1 MKTSSAGGDC
11 FIGNGKEEIVSAFEK
26 RLPMPILKTRTFL
39 TLVFTPPTIYVKVV
53 ATSKARV
60 QRRQRLHGPLLLRHK
75 TELALNHLGSFC
87 GIIFA
92 DIKVTKEEY
101 DMIMLDIN
109 KEESVKK
116 DCDFEKLVDSL
127 LSVLA
132 KEVEVYGELQA
143 IIQEERGTLRR
154 PSLDLI
160 SDSNSKKETCI
171 LKARMLEEVRANIV
185 KKIARHIG
193 KEEKDLNISLLACH
207 VRGRQ
212 RTALKAQQKI
222 LMALIGAIK
231 ETNKMNR
238 DLLDYSLSYVR
249 DSVNFINQIMCTG
262 ADYVNTG
269 KLKTSNRNGIMLCK
283 EG

>member
-1 MKTSSAGGDC
+1 
-11 FIGNGKEEIVSAFEK
+11 
-26 RLPMPILKTRTFL
+26 
-39 TLVFTPPTIYVKVV
+39 
-53 ATSKARV
+53 
-60 QRRQRLHGPLLLRHK
+60 
-75 TELALNHLGSFC
+75 
-87 GIIFA
+87 
-92 DIKVTKEEY
+92 
-101 DMIMLDIN
+101 MIMLDIN
-109 KEESVKK
+109 QEESVKK

-132 KEVEVYGELQA
+132 KEVEVYEELQA

-154 PSLDLI
+154 PSIELI

-185 KKIARHIG
+185 RKLAKHLGR
-193 KEEKDLNISLLACH
+193 EEKDINISLLASH

-222 LMALIGAIK
+222 LMTLIGAIK

-238 DLLDYSLSYVR
+238 DLLDYSLSYVKN
-249 DSVNFINQIMCTG
+249 SVNFINQIMCTG

-269 KLKTSNRNGIMLCK
+269 KLKTSSRNGIMLCK